1 MADKMVSRRRFI
13 QKSLKGGL
21 AASLTSASGFE
32 IASPAASP
40 GIAGLSLSV
49 TGDAKQGF
57 YITVLYDGRP
67 IAEHHK
73 GGEFSAHFQNE
84 ERSVEDR
91 VASWKA
97 TSWSGNSAHLTL
109 RGECKLQNLNTTVYA
124 QVDNAVVT
132 PHVVR
137 KKIRLQQ
144 ADMFMLHYQL
154 SNRLDATEEPAKFW
168 SFDQLDWLGE
178 SSREYFPAA
187 GFRTKNGLCVGLLT
201 DSGYRNQW
209 TRIIRRDGRPVKPAP
224 RRIPDPNLYS
234 AARRD
239 QRDQGE
245 FFVQQTFGELIE
257 ELPGDLNGHA
267 IAVPDIAS
275 WKKHGNV
282 ALELVGGVA
291 ALSTKNSEN
300 GVLIPFTA
308 DSPQLYSLN
317 VQYRSPVPVAIE
329 IWDLDEQLRKI
340 SNITLYNDGLP
351 ASP

>member
-1 MADKMVSRRRFI
+1 MADKTFSRRRFI

-21 AASLTSASGFE
+21 AAGLTSASGF
-32 IASPAASP
+32 ATAAAASTSAS
-40 GIAGLSLSV
+40 ITGLSLVV

-57 YITVLYDGRP
+57 HVTVLHDGAA
-67 IAEHHK
+67 IAHYSK
-73 GGEFSAHFQNE
+73 GGEFSAYFGNE

-97 TSWSGNSAHLTL
+97 TSWTGNSTHLTL
-109 RGECKLQNLNTTVYA
+109 RGECRLQNLNTTVYA
-124 QVDNAVVT
+124 QVDYSVVT

-154 SNRLDATEEPAKFW
+154 SNRLEATGEPAKFW

-209 TRIIRRDGRPVKPAP
+209 TRIIRRDGQPVKPAP
-224 RRIPDPNLYS
+224 TRIPDANLYS
-234 AARRD
+234 AARRE

-245 FFVQQTFGELIE
+245 FFIQQTFGELLE
-257 ELPGDLNGHA
+257 QLAEDRNGRP
-267 IAVPDIAS
+267 ITVPDISS
-275 WKKHGNV
+275 WKKHGDA
-282 ALELVGGVA
+282 ALEAVGGA
-291 ALSTKNSEN
+291 AVLSATNSEN
-300 GVLIPFTA
+300 GVIVPFTA
-308 DSPQLYSLN
+308 ESPALYSLD
-317 VQYRSPVPVAIE
+317 VQYRSPGPVAI
-329 IWDLDEQLRKI
+329 
-340 SNITLYNDGLP
+340 
-351 ASP
+351 